1 MRSNL
6 QKVALATGIL
16 LTMPTASIFA
26 QEVEDPTSGGATS
39 SVTIVPEKDL
49 TKVPENGLGSIAIT
63 LEDSADGR
71 SKEGVK
77 LGVVPIASIE
87 NGEYILNDVFAESGI
102 DLNAIKTANE
112 MEEKANELSK
122 LIPDDLEVTE
132 LVTDAEGKAMYAD
145 VPVGVYLFYVIDV
158 NEYEFIEPFMLAIP
172 TWDETDELFLYDLDV
187 FPKHNQL
194 PKIEVNK
201 VDKATN
207 KNITSKDFEF
217 TSYADSECKEKIET
231 VKGDTAE
238 GTALFMVDY
247 GVTYIKETAAP
258 EGYVLSDE
266 VVKIEVNDKGVFVND
281 EEITEEDKLLYSIVY
296 ENSMMPTFMKKVP
309 TSARTNAVLYLS
321 LLGVAGGSVLLMM
334 KWKKKKS

>member
-1 MRSNL
+1 MRNIE
-6 QKVALATGIL
+6 KIALATGIAV
-16 LTMPTASIFA
+16 TMPMAPLFA
-26 QEVEDPTSGGATS
+26 QEIEDPSGATS

-49 TKVPENGLGSIAIT
+49 SQIPDDGLGSISIT

-77 LGVVPIASIE
+77 LGVVPIATIE

-102 DLNAIKTANE
+102 DLNSIKTANE
-112 MEEKANELSK
+112 MEEKADQLSK
-122 LIPDDLEVTE
+122 MIPDEMEVTE
-132 LVTDAEGKAMYAD
+132 LITDENGQAVYDG
-145 VPVGVYLFYVIDV
+145 VPVGVYLLYVLDV

-172 TWDETDELFLYDLDV
+172 TWDDTDELFMYDLDV

-201 VDKATN
+201 VDKSTK
-207 KNITSKDFEF
+207 KNITSKEFEF
-217 TSYADSECKEKIET
+217 TAYADPECKEKIET

-247 GVTYIKETAAP
+247 GITYIKETAAP
-258 EGYVLSDE
+258 QGYVLSDE
-266 VVKIEVNDKGVFVND
+266 VVKVEVNDQGIFVND

-296 ENSMMPTFMKKVP
+296 ENTMMPAFAKKVP
-309 TSARTNAVLYLS
+309 TSTATNLSLYLA
-321 LLGVAGGSVLLMM
+321 LLGIAGGSAILIIKL
-334 KWKKKKS
+334 KKKAEK